1 MSNHKDSRE
10 EVIHTREMPVVSFCV
25 YCDKPIYIGEKYK
38 EVEYYGNSKAKKLR
52 KKDLTRGYAHVHCIE
67 EREAQVKQL
76 KETSQKKTSLV
87 LGIIAGAVVATVLMI
102 VFLVTK
108 AMLVGLAIV
117 IPLLVGYML
126 TTSFYTLLSSNALER
141 FYKKFSFKIALLPK
155 WIIKS
160 KLHVALKVLMFIF
173 VVPLDY
179 IALIIIT
186 LLSMIISMFIF
197 PILLINLKK

>member
-52 KKDLTRGYAHVHCIE
+52 KKDLNRGYAHVHCIE
-67 EREAQVKQL
+67 EREAQVEQL
-76 KETSQKKTSLV
+76 KESSQKKTSLV
-87 LGIIAGAVVATVLMI
+87 IGIITGAVVAIALMI
-102 VFLVTK
+102 IFLVTK
-108 AMLVGLAIV
+108 AMIVGLSIV
-117 IPLLVGYML
+117 IPLLIGYL
-126 TTSFYTLLSSNALER
+126 ITSSIYALFSSNVLER
-141 FYKKFSFKIALLPK
+141 FYKKIALKMALLPK

-160 KLHVALKVLMFIF
+160 KLHVVIKVLMFIF
-173 VVPLDY
+173 VVPLDFV
-179 IALIIIT
+179 ALIIIS
-186 LLSMIISMFIF
+186 LLSMIISMFLF